1 MTVLQIAFEGG
12 NNPQSPERPVD
23 QKAQEFFAQA
33 HVSDLIQK
41 IWQSLKNLKISD
53 AIKLVKIVAVVV
65 AVALLYHNISLIGI
79 IALAGSV
86 VSLIIAAITNV
97 IVWMIY
103 IPTMIL
109 NSDQGLKDITLA
121 ALLAWLF
128 GINPLTALVLSPVM
142 MLGLRLLENSQL
154 AQKNISEFINQ
165 IGKLVGK
172 LPKLNDLAKLPD
184 FPDFPSLPKLPAFP
198 VVAPAFPNFIPVDTA
213 VQKAKAAMPEIRLNM
228 SSMPKLPTASAI
240 KMPSM
245 PKMSAKPKLKLPH
258 KPKFAQKMQRGR
270 KG

>member
-23 QKAQEFFAQA
+23 QNAQGFFAQSLL
-33 HVSDLIQK
+33 SDLIQK

-184 FPDFPSLPKLPAFP
+184 FPNIPNLPKLPDFP
-198 VVAPAFPNFIPVDTA
+198 VVVPAFLHAIPGGIA
-213 VQKAKAAMPEIRLNM
+213 VQKAKQVRPVKFPNMPSLPKMPAMPEVNLPT
-228 SSMPKLPTASAI
+228 MPKLPT
-240 KMPSM
+240 
-245 PKMSAKPKLKLPH
+245 KPKLKLPH